1 MAIIED
7 SYAFVSNGIVIGTIT
22 LDPEAASYPRKKTG
36 FNNTTGIIDITD
48 NEEAR
53 IGSTWNG
60 TSFTHDDSEPAHIV
74 EGQHR
79 FAFISDNKIFYIKRV
94 MYISSGTV
102 QAFIKA
108 ATDGLS
114 VHPVTSET
122 LPEIGSSWN

>member
-1 MAIIED
+1 MAIAED
-7 SYAFVSNGIVIGTIT
+7 SYAFVSNDIVIGTIT
-22 LDPEAASYPRKKTG
+22 LDPEAPSYYRKKAG
-36 FNNTTGIIDITD
+36 FNNTTGIIDITE

-53 IGSTWNG
+53 IGSTWDG

-108 ATDGLS
+108 TSEGIS
-114 VHPVTSET
+114 VYPVTSET